1 MWTTTRHLLL
11 TLVLIALTGSSVPA
25 TGPVAARPDS
35 SLFLAVRH
43 DGRGP
48 GLADDPQALR
58 EQVRDPLFAFVFTMV
73 EHDSLGH
80 WTADDLLT
88 FAEAWGEPS
97 AFPLAE
103 HLESLSR
110 EPLPGGEVLT
120 HEGVHCHR
128 RWTVRLRPARLD
140 IPMPYSILGYRPGK
154 LSFETPLVLH
164 EWPLGARALDISAED
179 ATRRYQV
186 EALTVFQIVNGWII
200 LDVDAWL
207 DALLGKAADDA
218 LMQGFVVG
226 WVDGELVGV
235 GNSAGRRGRR
245 ILGELDFRSGEVKAH
260 GRPAARGLSAEARTW
275 TGGSGEAVRA
285 LWLRYDG

>member
-1 MWTTTRHLLL
+1 MWTILRHLLL
-11 TLVLIALTGSSVPA
+11 ILAVLASADLAASAPA
-25 TGPVAARPDS
+25 PDVARPDS

-43 DGRGP
+43 DGRGA

-58 EQVRDPLFAFVFTMV
+58 QQVSDPLFAFVFTMV
-73 EHDSLGH
+73 ELDSLGR
-80 WTADDLLT
+80 WTAGDLLA
-88 FAEAWGEPS
+88 FADGWGEPS
-97 AFPLAE
+97 AFPLAD

-110 EPLPGGEVLT
+110 EPLPDGQVLS
-120 HEGVHCHR
+120 HEGIHCHR
-128 RWTVRLRPARLD
+128 RWVVRLRPGRLEM
-140 IPMPYSILGYRPGK
+140 PMPYSILGYRPGK

-164 EWPLGARALDISAED
+164 EWPVGARALEVRAED
-179 ATRRYQV
+179 ATRRYQA
-186 EALTVFQIVNGWII
+186 EALTVFQIVSGWII

-207 DALLGKAADDA
+207 DKLLGKAADDA

-226 WVDGELVGV
+226 WVDDELVGV

-260 GRPAARGLSAEARTW
+260 GRPVARGLSTEARTW
-275 TGGSGEAVRA
+275 TGGSGMTVRD